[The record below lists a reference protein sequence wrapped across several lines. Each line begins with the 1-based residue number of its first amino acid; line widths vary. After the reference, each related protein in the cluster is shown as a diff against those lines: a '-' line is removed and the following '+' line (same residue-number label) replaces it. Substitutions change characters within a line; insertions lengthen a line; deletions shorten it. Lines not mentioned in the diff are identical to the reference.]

1 MELITRARFYEDV
14 AEEVEYLAR
23 KAGAQT
29 ALRWSEAVDSTIQKL
44 LREPRLGRPR
54 PDLQP
59 AGIRSWRVEHFR
71 ALADLLLSR
80 GKGAGAVACPI
91 WNDESA
97 RFGVLKQPALERRA
111 AEPVVTHE
119 TAKGCRDASDASR

>member
-29 ALRWSEAVDSTIQKL
+29 ALRWSQAVDSTIQKL
-44 LREPRLGRPR
+44 LRDPELGRPR
-54 PDLQP
+54 TDLQP

-71 ALADLLLSR
+71 RWLIFYAVEEKALVLLRVRYGTMNL
-80 GKGAGAVACPI
+80 
-91 WNDESA
+91 
-97 RFGVLKQPALERRA
+97 PALEF
-111 AEPVVTHE
+111 
-119 TAKGCRDASDASR
+119 

>member
-1 MELITRARFYEDV
+1 MQLVTRTRFYEDV

-29 ALRWSEAVDSTIQKL
+29 ALRWSQAVDSTIQKL

-71 ALADLLLSR
+71 RWLIFYAVEEKALVLLRVRYGTMNL
-80 GKGAGAVACPI
+80 
-91 WNDESA
+91 
-97 RFGVLKQPALERRA
+97 PALEF
-111 AEPVVTHE
+111 
-119 TAKGCRDASDASR
+119 